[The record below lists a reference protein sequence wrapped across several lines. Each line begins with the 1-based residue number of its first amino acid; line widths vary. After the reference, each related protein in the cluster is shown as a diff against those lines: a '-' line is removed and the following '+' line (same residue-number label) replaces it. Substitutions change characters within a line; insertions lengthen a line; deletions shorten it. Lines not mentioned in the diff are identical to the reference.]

1 MESVV
6 DGGDEKLVDWSEC
19 VDIEAVEATS
29 VVFASD
35 VADTSLLVVVCC
47 DWRGLVE
54 GAGAAGGTGKRFA
67 IWVVGED
74 GFEEVDW
81 VVDVRCVWVE
91 ALEFRL
97 HFGECTGSF

>member
-1 MESVV
+1 MSPV
-6 DGGDEKLVDWSEC
+6 LVQVSGSYQALLNLIEIRYGL
-19 VDIEAVEATS
+19 IEAVEATS

-47 DWRGLVE
+47 DRRGLVE

-67 IWVVGED
+67 IWVVGQD

-91 ALEFRL
+91 ALEFR
-97 HFGECTGSF
+97 